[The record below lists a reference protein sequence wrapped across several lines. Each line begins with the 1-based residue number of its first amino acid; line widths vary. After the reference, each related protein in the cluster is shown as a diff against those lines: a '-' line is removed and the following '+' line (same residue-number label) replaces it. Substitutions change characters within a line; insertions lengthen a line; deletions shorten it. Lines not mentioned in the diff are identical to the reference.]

1 MKNRTDEL
9 LNKYW
14 EGETSLL
21 EEKELRRLLSEAQG
35 YTKEKELF
43 QALGHFRNLE
53 PSQVSIPKKSK
64 QRQMYRWTGWAASI
78 AVLLGTY
85 WGWTT
90 YEQKQAEKEAYEEV
104 MLALTLIQT
113 NLAKGQEQMDPIK
126 DLKYLNTT
134 NQLFNLNP
142 KN

>member
-1 MKNRTDEL
+1 MKNRIDEL
-9 LNKYW
+9 LDKYW
-14 EGETSLL
+14 EGETSLT
-21 EEKELRRLLSEAQG
+21 EEKELRRLVSESEG
-35 YTKEKELF
+35 YAKEKELF
-43 QALGHFRNLE
+43 QALGQFRNLE
-53 PSQVSIPKKSK
+53 PSQVSIPKKSM
-64 QRQMYRWTGWAASI
+64 QRQMSRWIGWAASI

-85 WGWTT
+85 WGWTA

-134 NQLFNLNP
+134 NQLFNLNT
-142 KN
+142 NN

>member
-1 MKNRTDEL
+1 MKNRIDEL

-21 EEKELRRLLSEAQG
+21 EEKELRRLLSESEG
-35 YTKEKELF
+35 YAKEKELI
-43 QALGHFRNLE
+43 QALGQFRNLE